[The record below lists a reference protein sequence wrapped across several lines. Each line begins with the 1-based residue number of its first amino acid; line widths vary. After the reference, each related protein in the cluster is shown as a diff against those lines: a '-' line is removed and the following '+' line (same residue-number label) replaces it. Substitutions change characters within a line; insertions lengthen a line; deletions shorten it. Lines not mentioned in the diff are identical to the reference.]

1 MASTKA
7 ALNHKV
13 EAYSTNVALYHEAE
27 VKYVLTHTMSWKALI
42 QHRYKYIYV
51 SARNQDISSRLAS
64 KYPQLAGSGRSNI
77 FCVANDDY
85 EGNKLYPGSSA
96 HRFAISGS
104 GVPELRRFC
113 HSVAA
118 KAQFRASDHF
128 LAVDIPSLIQHLD
141 VWLDGSQGTTIAAIP
156 ANCVPDLQKVISP
169 ERVGND
175 LRS

>member
-1 MASTKA
+1 MKRKS
-7 ALNHKV
+7 
-13 EAYSTNVALYHEAE
+13 SM
-27 VKYVLTHTMSWKALI
+27 LTHTMSWRALI

-51 SARNQDISSRLAS
+51 SARNRDISSRLAS
-64 KYPQLAGSGRSNI
+64 KYPQLAGNGRSNI

-141 VWLDGSQGTTIAAIP
+141 VWLDGSHRTTIAVIP
-156 ANCVPDLQKVISP
+156 TDCVPGLQKVFSP
-169 ERVGND
+169 ERVCND